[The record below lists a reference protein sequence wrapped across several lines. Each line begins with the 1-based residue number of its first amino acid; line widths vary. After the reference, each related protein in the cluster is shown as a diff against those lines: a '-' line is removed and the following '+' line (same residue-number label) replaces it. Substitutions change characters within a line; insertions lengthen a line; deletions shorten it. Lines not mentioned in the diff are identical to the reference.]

1 MNEIISNNGFSNEQ
15 NQQLINLLA
24 LLNGNNSINHERP
37 RRLKVSEGAERYIEI
52 EGANIS
58 NSTKSI
64 VRYAYKH
71 FITYF
76 VTDKFLDE
84 VMTKEEIL
92 GFKNYLFSKVNSGVY
107 WKHFRSCFS
116 TLSNLNY
123 FDRNYFI
130 DVKFPEFQKPEILV
144 MSRGELERIREYLP
158 LLISDMVLFAYLN
171 GLRVGE
177 LVNLAWSEVK
187 LTKRLIVVGSK
198 LFTTKSKK
206 IRQIPLNEESYNILI
221 KYFPKTLKIHKAQY
235 VFHKS
240 SGYKYGTDFISKSF
254 KHALRKTDLNP
265 DLHFHNLR
273 SSYATNLSE
282 AGVPIVQIK
291 ELLGHSSIDTTM
303 RYATTHLSS
312 LRDAVAV
319 LDNYSS
325 IVTNSGEHNV

>member
-1 MNEIISNNGFSNEQ
+1 MNQLDQNNSLTSEQ
-15 NQQLINLLA
+15 NQQLLNLLA
-24 LLNGNNSINHERP
+24 LLNNTGLKNNERA
-37 RRLKVSEGAERYIEI
+37 RRLKIGEGAERYIEI

-71 FITYF
+71 FVTYF
-76 VTDKFLDE
+76 GSGKYLDE
-84 VMTKEEIL
+84 IMTKEEIME
-92 GFKNYLFSKVNSGVY
+92 FKNYLFSKVNSSVY
-107 WKHFRSCFS
+107 WKHLRSCFS

-130 DVKFPEFQKPEILV
+130 DIKFPEFQKPEILV
-144 MSRGELERIREYLP
+144 LSREELELIRVHLP

-187 LTKRLIVVGSK
+187 LTKQLIVVGSK